1 MRFLKN
7 NLTQQVVPADFL
19 AEASQKFDMA
29 PKIMEQ
35 IILRGNDTIEKIE
48 HFLSPS
54 TASFLN
60 PFDLMG
66 MPELVKR
73 LEKAKETNETVL
85 IFGDYDVDGI
95 SATAIMLKSLKL
107 YGISARY
114 FLPNRYVDGYGLT
127 IDVLK
132 KIKRL
137 YNPSLIVTVDCGISC
152 HAEVEFA
159 KSIGIE
165 IIVTDHHEIPDK
177 LPQTVVIN
185 AKLPNQ
191 KYTFNG
197 LCGTGVAYKIASAL
211 LGNAAEVFMPIAA
224 LATIADIVPLVDE
237 NRALVHFGL
246 KKLDLLPIGLKML
259 FKTLGVK
266 IGNCTAT
273 DISFKVAPKLNASG
287 RMGDAQDSLKLYLS
301 EDVAEC
307 QALIAKIL
315 KHNDNRKDLCAVVEN
330 DCMNILNKVNLT
342 APSIILC
349 SKDWDHGILGIIC
362 SKLVGE
368 FHRPVFLFSEHNGE
382 MKGSA
387 RSIPGVNIHK
397 LLCNMHEILEVF
409 GGHPV
414 AAGLTIKSENFDEFV
429 SRVNAY
435 LIENYPPEV
444 FVPSFSYDIEVTS
457 SELDQKFLRDLQRLE
472 PCGCE
477 NETPKL
483 FLNATKFDFTPMR
496 NFYNHCNI
504 VVDGKV
510 NLVHFDALKNYAKM
524 KYATQIGIIFEL
536 QVGFR
541 STPRGV
547 VKAIDCDLE
556 HIENIG
562 KMDIIPYLEQ
572 IKFYPQAT
580 KPRYTVFS
588 DLKTLPITD
597 HFGTAIVINSEASF
611 STFVKNFPMDNIIK
625 TDICSGT
632 ENSGLN
638 TLFLFPQSIEFAK
651 FYKKIIFLDPVI
663 DLSYITKINQVSS
676 AQVFLPADKPFFKYF
691 ETINSSR
698 ENFGAIYRDL
708 AKTKAK
714 FSSILELYT
723 KVRGKKETLYN
734 FKDFYAALCVFEE
747 LKLVSI
753 NRAKCPYDI
762 KIHTN
767 LKTELGKSKY
777 YQRLQGGAV

>member
-19 AEASQKFDMA
+19 AEASQKFDMS

-35 IILRGNDTIEKIE
+35 IILRGNDTFEKIE
-48 HFLSPS
+48 QFLTPS
-54 TASFLN
+54 RSAFLN
-60 PFDLMG
+60 PFDLSG
-66 MPELVKR
+66 MTELVQR
-73 LEKAKETNETVL
+73 LEKAKAQNETVL

-95 SATAIMLKSLKL
+95 SATAIMMKALKM
-107 YGISARY
+107 YGINAKY

-152 HAEVEFA
+152 HQEVEFA
-159 KSIGIE
+159 KTIGIE
-165 IIVTDHHEIPDK
+165 IMVTDHHEIPDI
-177 LPQTVVIN
+177 LPETVIVN

-191 KYTFNG
+191 KYSFNG
-197 LCGTGVAYKIASAL
+197 LCGTGVAYKIATAL
-211 LGNAAEVFMPIAA
+211 LGTEAELFMPIAA
-224 LATIADIVPLVDE
+224 LATIADIVPLVNE

-246 KKLDLLPIGLKML
+246 KKLDLLPTGIKML
-259 FKTLGVK
+259 FKNLGIK
-266 IGNCTAT
+266 LGNCTAT
-273 DISFKVAPKLNASG
+273 DISFKIAPKLNASG

-307 QALIAKIL
+307 QALISKIL

-368 FHRPVFLFSEHNGE
+368 FHRPVFLFSEHDGE

-429 SRVNAY
+429 SRVNEY
-435 LIENYPPEV
+435 LIENYSPEV
-444 FVPSFSYDIEVTS
+444 FVPSYTYDIEVS
-457 SELDQKFLRDLQRLE
+457 SEELNHKFLRDLQRLE

-483 FLNATKFDFTPMR
+483 FLQAKKFSFTPMR

-504 VVDGKV
+504 VVDGKL
-510 NLVHFDALKNYAKM
+510 NLVHFDAVKNYPKM
-524 KYATQIGIIFEL
+524 KYATQIGVIFEL
-536 QVGFR
+536 QAGFR
-541 STPRGV
+541 SSPRGV
-547 VKAIDCDLE
+547 VKAVDCNLAD
-556 HIENIG
+556 IENVG

-572 IKFYPQAT
+572 IKFYPQT
-580 KPRYTVFS
+580 YKPRYTVFS
-588 DLKTLPITD
+588 DINTLPISD

-611 STFVKNFPMDNIIK
+611 SNFIKNFPMENIIK
-625 TDICSGT
+625 TDICAGN

-663 DLSYITKINQVSS
+663 DLSYITKINQISS

-691 ETINSSR
+691 ESVNSSR

-714 FSSILELYT
+714 FASILELYT
-723 KVRGKKETLYN
+723 KVRGKKETPYN
-734 FKDFYAALCVFEE
+734 YKDFYAAICVFEE
-747 LKLVSI
+747 LNLISI
-753 NRAKCPYDI
+753 NRAKYPYDI

-767 LKTELGKSKY
+767 LKTELGKSRY

>member
-1 MRFLKN
+1 MRFIKN
-7 NLTQQVVPADFL
+7 NLSQQVVPADFL
-19 AEASQKFDMA
+19 AEASQKFDMS

-35 IILRGNDTIEKIE
+35 IILRGNNSIEKIE
-48 HFLSPS
+48 QFLNP
-54 TASFLN
+54 TLNMFRN
-60 PFDLMG
+60 PFDLSG
-66 MPELVKR
+66 MAELVQR
-73 LEKAKETNETVL
+73 LEKAKQQNETVL

-95 SATAIMLKSLKL
+95 SATAIMLKALKI
-107 YGISARY
+107 YGITAKY

-127 IDVLK
+127 VDVLK
-132 KIKRL
+132 KIKRI
-137 YNPSLIVTVDCGISC
+137 YNPTLIVTVDCGISC
-152 HAEVEFA
+152 FQEVEFA
-159 KSIGIE
+159 KTMGIE
-165 IIVTDHHEIPDK
+165 IIVTDHHEIPDQ
-177 LPQTVVIN
+177 LPQTVIVN

-191 KYTFNG
+191 KYAFNG
-197 LCGTGVAYKIASAL
+197 LCGTGVAYKIATAL
-211 LGNAAEVFMPIAA
+211 LGAEAETFLPIAS

-259 FKTLGVK
+259 CKNLGIK
-266 IGNCTAT
+266 LGNCTAT
-273 DISFKVAPKLNASG
+273 DISFKIAPKLNASG

-315 KHNDNRKDLCAVVEN
+315 KHNDDRKDLCAVVEN

-342 APSIILC
+342 APSIILS

-414 AAGLTIKSENFDEFV
+414 AAGLTIKSENFDKFI
-429 SRVNAY
+429 SRVNEY

-444 FVPSFSYDIEVTS
+444 FVPSYSYDIEVAS
-457 SELDQKFLRDLQRLE
+457 DELNQKFLRDLQRLE

-483 FLNATKFDFTPMR
+483 FLRAQNFAYTPMR

-504 VVDGKV
+504 VVDGKL
-510 NLVHFDALKNYAKM
+510 NLVHFDAVKNYSKM
-524 KYATQIGIIFEL
+524 KYAKQIGIIFEL
-536 QVGFR
+536 QAGFR

-547 VKAIDCDLE
+547 VKAVDCNLE
-556 HIENIG
+556 DIENIS

-572 IKFYPQAT
+572 IKFYPQIS
-580 KPRYTVFS
+580 KPRYTIFS
-588 DLKTLPITD
+588 DIKTLPITE
-597 HFGTAIVINSEASF
+597 HFGTAIVANSETSF
-611 STFVKNFPMDNIIK
+611 ANFIKNYPMENIIK
-625 TDICSGT
+625 TDICAGN

-638 TLFLFPQSIEFAK
+638 TLFLFPKSIDFAK

-663 DLSYITKINQVSS
+663 DLSYITKINQTTT

-691 ETINSSR
+691 ESINSSR

-714 FSSILELYT
+714 FTGVLDLFT
-723 KVRGKKETLYN
+723 KVRGKKETSYN
-734 FKDFYAALCVFEE
+734 YKDFYAALCVFEE

-753 NRAKCPYDI
+753 NREKQPYEI

-767 LKTELGKSKY
+767 LKTELSNSKY
-777 YQRLQGGAV
+777 YQRLQGGTV

>member
-1 MRFLKN
+1 MRFLKS

-19 AEASQKFDMA
+19 AEASQKFDVS

-35 IILRGNDTIEKIE
+35 IILRGNDSIERIE
-48 HFLSPS
+48 QFLMPS
-54 TASFLN
+54 RKAFLN
-60 PFDLMG
+60 PFDLSG
-66 MPELVKR
+66 MAELVQR
-73 LEKAKETNETVL
+73 LEIAKAQNETVL

-95 SATAIMLKSLKL
+95 SATAIMMKALKV
-107 YGISARY
+107 YGISAKY

-127 IDVLK
+127 VDVLK
-132 KIKRL
+132 KIKRI

-152 HAEVEFA
+152 FEEVEFA
-159 KSIGIE
+159 KTLGIE
-165 IIVTDHHEIPDK
+165 IIVTDHHEIPEK
-177 LPQTVVIN
+177 LPNTVVVN

-197 LCGTGVAYKIASAL
+197 LCGTGVAYKIATAL
-211 LGNAAEVFMPIAA
+211 LGEGAEPFLPIAA

-237 NRALVHFGL
+237 NRAMVHFGL

-259 FKTLGVK
+259 FKNLGIK
-266 IGNCTAT
+266 LGNCTAT
-273 DISFKVAPKLNASG
+273 DISFKIAPKLNASG

-330 DCMNILNKVNLT
+330 DCLNILNKVNLS

-429 SRVNAY
+429 SRVNQY

-444 FVPSFSYDIEVTS
+444 FVPSYTYDIEVG
-457 SELDQKFLRDLQRLE
+457 SEELNQKFLRDLQRLE

-483 FLNATKFDFTPMR
+483 FLRAKKFTFTPMR

-504 VVDGKV
+504 VVDGKL
-510 NLVHFDALKNYAKM
+510 NLVHFDAVKNYPKM
-524 KYATQIGIIFEL
+524 KYATQIGVIFEL
-536 QVGFR
+536 QAGFR

-547 VKAIDCDLE
+547 VKAVDCNLAD
-556 HIENIG
+556 IENVG
-562 KMDIIPYLEQ
+562 KVDIIPYLEQ
-572 IKFYPQAT
+572 IKYYPQT
-580 KPRYTVFS
+580 FKPRYTIFS
-588 DLKTLPITD
+588 DINTLPITE
-597 HFGTAIVINSEASF
+597 HFGTAIVINSEVSF
-611 STFVKNFPMDNIIK
+611 SNFVKNFPMDNIIK
-625 TDICSGT
+625 TDICAGN

-663 DLSYITKINQVSS
+663 DLSYITKINQISS
-676 AQVFLPADKPFFKYF
+676 AQIFLPVDKPFFKYF
-691 ETINSSR
+691 ESVNSSR
-698 ENFGAIYRDL
+698 ENFGAIYKDL
-708 AKTKAK
+708 AKTKTRFA
-714 FSSILELYT
+714 SILELYT
-723 KVRGKKETLYN
+723 KVRGKKETTYN
-734 FKDFYAALCVFEE
+734 YKDFYAALCVFEE
-747 LKLVSI
+747 LNLVSI
-753 NRAKCPYDI
+753 NRSKYPYDI

-767 LKTELGKSKY
+767 LKTELAKSKY
-777 YQRLQGGAV
+777 YQRLQGGVV